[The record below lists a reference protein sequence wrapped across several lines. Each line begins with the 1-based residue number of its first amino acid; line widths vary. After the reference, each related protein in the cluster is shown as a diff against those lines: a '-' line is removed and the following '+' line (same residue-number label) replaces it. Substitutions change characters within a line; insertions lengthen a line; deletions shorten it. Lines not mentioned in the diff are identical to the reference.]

1 MNDDREFLFLRL
13 LHPEKS
19 WDDVLA
25 KLETAR
31 DGEGVE
37 DPLIRA
43 GELLS
48 RKNTMVCGA
57 RATLEVELEDSMS
70 AKGYSKR
77 ATRLALLKTGFNTA
91 EAFRWLEHCGKI
103 PSLENIVYDTDEDSE
118 VPPPPPPDWSGV
130 SECEDALSPRS
141 PTHQQTSTTS
151 NPSIPHTLPEKHG
164 SKIEQTEKF
173 GGEQRGGTKI
183 WSFEEI
189 SPGTI
194 ATEEKMKRILMK
206 ELWRAISKLKLSTIY
221 AEISRLKKLSQGDTV
236 SQIPTQR
243 IRQTSF
249 ASNDPYVRRRSIFRD
264 QAQPELGASTHSWE
278 EKRDFLQVKEDRR
291 RARRQRRVIT
301 SGRGAS
307 GRPWEEK
314 SNHLQ
319 VLEDSRHVC
328 CQRQVLTSGG
338 GASGGFWEE
347 NRNVIRDKD
356 NRRSVCPQRRV
367 VTSGGGLP
375 FGYPRHPKMESYVHR
390 VER

>member
-1 MNDDREFLFLRL
+1 MNDDKELLFLRL

-19 WDDVLA
+19 WDDVRA

-48 RKNTMVCGA
+48 RKNTIVSGA
-57 RATLEVELEDSMS
+57 RATLEVELEESMI
-70 AKGYSKR
+70 AKGYSKK

-91 EAFRWLEHCGKI
+91 EAFRWLEHCGKV

-118 VPPPPPPDWSGV
+118 VPPPPPPDWSGG

-141 PTHQQTSTTS
+141 PTHQQTSSTN
-151 NPSIPHTLPEKHG
+151 NPSIPQTSPEKHG
-164 SKIEQTEKF
+164 STIEQTETF
-173 GGEQRGGTKI
+173 GVEQRGGTNI
-183 WSFEEI
+183 GSFEEI

-206 ELWRAISKLKLSTIY
+206 ELWRAISKLELSTIY

-236 SQIPTQR
+236 SQITTQR

-249 ASNDPYVRRRSIFRD
+249 ASSDPHVRRRPVFRD
-264 QAQPELGASTHSWE
+264 QAHSELGASTHSWE
-278 EKRDFLQVKEDRR
+278 EKVKEDRR
-291 RARRQRRVIT
+291 RVGHQRRVVT
-301 SGRGAS
+301 SDRGAS

-314 SNHLQ
+314 RNLLQ
-319 VLEDSRHVC
+319 VFEDRRNVC
-328 CQRQVLTSGG
+328 RQRRVGTSGG
-338 GASGGFWEE
+338 GVSGGFWEE

-356 NRRSVCPQRRV
+356 DRRNVCPQRRV

-375 FGYPRHPKMESYVHR
+375 FGHPRHPKMESYVHR

>member
-221 AEISRLKKLSQGDTV
+221 AEVSRLKKLSHGDTV
-236 SQIPTQR
+236 SQVPTQR
-243 IRQTSF
+243 IRETSL
-249 ASNDPYVRRRSIFRD
+249 ASSD
-264 QAQPELGASTHSWE
+264 WE
-278 EKRDFLQVKEDRR
+278 EKRVFLQVNEDRR
-291 RARRQRRVIT
+291 HVRCQRRVVA
-301 SGRGAS
+301 SGKGAS
-307 GRPWEEK
+307 CRPWEEK
-314 SNHLQ
+314 RNLQ
-319 VLEDSRHVC
+319 VVEDRRRIC
-328 CQRQVLTSGG
+328 RQQRVVTSGG
-338 GASGGFWEE
+338 DASDRFWEE
-347 NRNVIRDKD
+347 NRNVIRVKD
-356 NRRSVCPQRRV
+356 NRRSVYPQRRV

-375 FGYPRHPKMESYVHR
+375 FGYPRHPKMKSYVHR

>member
-1 MNDDREFLFLRL
+1 MNDDKELLFLRL

-19 WDDVLA
+19 WDDVRA

-48 RKNTMVCGA
+48 RKNTIVSGA
-57 RATLEVELEDSMS
+57 RATLEVELEESMI
-70 AKGYSKR
+70 AKGYSKK

-91 EAFRWLEHCGKI
+91 EAFRWLEHCGKV

-118 VPPPPPPDWSGV
+118 VPPPPPPDWSGG

-141 PTHQQTSTTS
+141 STHQQTSSTN
-151 NPSIPHTLPEKHG
+151 NPSIPQTPPEKHG
-164 SKIEQTEKF
+164 SKIDQTETF
-173 GGEQRGGTKI
+173 GVEQRGGTKI
-183 WSFEEI
+183 FGFDEI
-189 SPGTI
+189 PPGTI

-206 ELWRAISKLKLSTIY
+206 ELWRWISKLKLSTIY

-236 SQIPTQR
+236 FQIPTQR
-243 IRQTSF
+243 IRQSSL
-249 ASNDPYVRRRSIFRD
+249 ASSDPYVRRRPFFSD
-264 QAQPELGASTHSWE
+264 KAQPELGASTHSWE
-278 EKRDFLQVKEDRR
+278 EKRDFLQVKDRR
-291 RARRQRRVIT
+291 RVRRQRRVAT

-307 GRPWEEK
+307 GRPWEERR
-314 SNHLQ
+314 NLLQ
-319 VLEDSRHVC
+319 LEDGRHVFR
-328 CQRQVLTSGG
+328 QRRVLTSGG
-338 GASGGFWEE
+338 GASGGLWEE